1 MKERTDE
8 TVHRFSCVCENHKW
22 LSLVDSN
29 HLNKNQNL
37 AYYHYTKGQDNGSSS
52 RSRTDLQS
60 LKMICTNRY
69 TMEPIKNLADVGIA
83 PNVFFRTSAYET
95 DDFDF

>member
-37 AYYHYTKGQDNGSSS
+37 AYYHYTKGQDNGSPKE
-52 RSRTDLQS
+52 SRTPL
-60 LKMICTNRY
+60 
-69 TMEPIKNLADVGIA
+69 
-83 PNVFFRTSAYET
+83 TSMKS
-95 DDFDF
+95 

>member
-22 LSLVDSN
+22 LYLMDSN
-29 HLNKNQNL
+29 HINKNQNL
-37 AYYHYTKGQDNGSSS
+37 VHYHYTKGQDKGSSS
-52 RSRTDLQS
+52 RSWTDLQS

-69 TMEPIKNLADVGIA
+69 TMEPN
-83 PNVFFRTSAYET
+83 
-95 DDFDF
+95 